1 MRERWTEMLGRCAA
15 ARGVLVAGLLVGLPV
30 YGLAGQAGVAQT
42 PVVQEPT
49 YEPQEGQE
57 GKDVVWVP
65 TPEALVQAML
75 DIAKVTAADRVI
87 DLGSGDGRTVIAAA
101 KRGATA
107 HGIEYNPEMVALAQR
122 NAAAAGVTARA
133 TFEKADLFESDLS
146 KASVIS
152 MFLLPS
158 INLELRP
165 KLLDLKPGIR
175 IVSNTFTMEAWEP
188 DDRAT
193 VDDDCMSWCT
203 ALLWIVPAKVAGTWT
218 MEDAT
223 LTLTQEFQMVSGTL
237 GDAAVADGRLR
248 GDELTFTVGD
258 TSYTARVSGDTMHG
272 TAGSGAW
279 KASRQRP

>member
-1 MRERWTEMLGRCAA
+1 MTDRRLEMVGGWAA
-15 ARGVLVAGLLVGLPV
+15 ARVLVVAGVLVALPV
-30 YGLAGQAGVAQT
+30 HALAGQAGVAQT
-42 PVVQEPT
+42 PVAQEPA

-75 DIAKVTAADRVI
+75 DIANVTAADRVI

-107 HGIEYNPEMVALAQR
+107 HGIEYNPDMVALAQR
-122 NAAAAGVTARA
+122 NAAEAGVTARA

-146 KASVIS
+146 KATVIT

-165 KLLDLKPGIR
+165 KLLDLQPGIR

-188 DDRAT
+188 DDRTT
-193 VDDDCMSWCT
+193 VEDDCMSWCT
-203 ALLWIVPAKVAGTWT
+203 ALLWIVPAKVAGTWK
-218 MEDAT
+218 MGDAT

-237 GDAAVADGRLR
+237 GGETVADGRLR
-248 GDELTFTVGD
+248 GDELTFRVGA
-258 TSYTARVSGDTMHG
+258 TTYVARVSGDTMQG
-272 TAGSGAW
+272 VTGSQAW
-279 KASRQRP
+279 TASRDQP